1 MVYSKG
7 GLSNPLVRLLRLA
20 VNERLTLDKGAVTH
34 ALTLLASTIGNWSV
48 TDRYPN
54 KGSEI

>member
-7 GLSNPLVRLLRLA
+7 GPSNLLMRLLRLA
-20 VNERLTLDKGAVTH
+20 VKERLTLDRGAVTY
-34 ALTLLASTIGNWSV
+34 ALTWLASTIGNWSV